1 MLTYYAQRLSGIIEL
16 FLQSTGINRQTPPG
30 PREREIMIWWN
41 LDSREKVGGKRVYG
55 NRRIITTRAVT
66 VKVWFL
72 RSIVPKMLSTPVV
85 NLVPLTVDGTIGV
98 VNSLVMEWD
107 TILGL
112 VHL

>member
-1 MLTYYAQRLSGIIEL
+1 M
-16 FLQSTGINRQTPPG
+16 
-30 PREREIMIWWN
+30 
-41 LDSREKVGGKRVYG
+41 YG
-55 NRRIITTRAVT
+55 NHHIITTRAVT
-66 VKVWFL
+66 ITVRVL
-72 RSIVPKMLSTPVV
+72 GSIAPKKYSTSVV